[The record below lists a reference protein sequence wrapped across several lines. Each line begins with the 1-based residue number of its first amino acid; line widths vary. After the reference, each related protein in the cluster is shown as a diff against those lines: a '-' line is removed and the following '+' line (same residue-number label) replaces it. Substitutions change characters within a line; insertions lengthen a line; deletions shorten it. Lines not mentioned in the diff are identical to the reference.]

1 MGKSSNRNR
10 ETCPSLDR
18 VQPYLDDLLS
28 PTQRTEFENH
38 LSGCAE
44 CQVALEKYRQVS
56 AVLKEAAAEPLPEL
70 DHDRVYQGAAA
81 GRQPSG
87 WLIPA
92 AAAVAAALLLL
103 VLWPETVPVSTYTKA
118 PDAVETDT
126 VEASFHATIT
136 YVSAD
141 AQGPVQVAGRLSLPE
156 NTKAW
161 TGESGAI
168 AMRVTDDI
176 SAVLLHNGRAVLPHP
191 GSGSRRLELT
201 QGVLVARLRPTL
213 DERFIVETPAGSIEA
228 TGTTFVVRIL
238 EDLKT
243 EVWLLEGKIRIHP
256 KRGISHE
263 REAAVYALFSGD
275 NLERIDKDVS
285 GGWMI
290 LAEAQRF
297 DPFKKS
303 QPLGWMFLESN
314 PSGAEVIQDNTVLGR
329 TPMMIARP
337 AGGSDL
343 VISAEGYEPV
353 NRPVE
358 IRVGRVASYQVELVP
373 TETPE
378 DDPLGRIRRLLAA
391 RRIEQAI
398 EELDSYL
405 KEKPGD
411 VRAMFLMADARRLD
425 KKPREALALY
435 KEVGDSAWDHRLREA
450 ALYEVGRLQL
460 RSLDRPAAALETFLR
475 LKRGYP
481 RGLLSQEVAYHLA
494 ESYIATKK
502 FSEAVRAL
510 KEYLDCY
517 PQGTKAQEARTLL
530 KAFKTKGWR

>member
-1 MGKSSNRNR
+1 M
-10 ETCPSLDR
+10 
-18 VQPYLDDLLS
+18 
-28 PTQRTEFENH
+28 
-38 LSGCAE
+38 
-44 CQVALEKYRQVS
+44 ALEKYRQVS
-56 AVLKEAAAEPLPEL
+56 AVLKEAAAEPLPAL
-70 DHDRVYQGAAA
+70 DHDRVYQGAVA

-103 VLWPETVPVSTYTKA
+103 VLWPETVPVSTYTQT
-118 PDAVETDT
+118 PDKTAITD
-126 VEASFHATIT
+126 AAARATIT

-141 AQGPVQVAGRLSLPE
+141 AQGPVQVAGRLSLPDSTE
-156 NTKAW
+156 AW

-176 SAVLLHNGRAVLPHP
+176 SVVLMHDGRAVLLRP
-191 GSGSRRLELT
+191 GDGSRRIRLT
-201 QGVLVARLRPTL
+201 QGVLVARLRRPL
-213 DERFIVETPAGSIEA
+213 HERFMVETPAGSIEA

-243 EVWLLEGKIRIHP
+243 EVWLLEGKIRIYP
-256 KRGISHE
+256 RRGISHE

-275 NLERIDKDVS
+275 DLEKIGKEVS

-314 PSGAEVIQDNTVLGR
+314 PSGAEVIQGDVVLGR
-329 TPMMIARP
+329 TPLMIARP
-337 AGGSDL
+337 AGGGDL
-343 VISAEGYEPV
+343 LISVDGYEPV
-353 NRPVE
+353 ARPVE
-358 IRVGRVASYQVELVP
+358 IRVGRVSSYQVELVP
-373 TETPE
+373 TKTPE

-398 EELDSYL
+398 LELEAYL

-411 VRAMFLMADARRLD
+411 VKATFLLADARRLEE
-425 KKPREALALY
+425 KPREALLLY
-435 KEVGDSAWDHRLREA
+435 RKVSDSAWDHRMREA

-460 RSLDRPAAALETFLR
+460 RALKQPAKALETFSR
-475 LKRGYP
+475 LKQEYP
-481 RGLLSQEVAYHLA
+481 RGLLGQEVAYHLA

-510 KEYLDCY
+510 QDYLKCY
-517 PQGTKAQEARTLL
+517 PRGTKAQEARTLL
-530 KAFKTKGWR
+530 EALKTKGWR